1 MKSPLA
7 IKEINTLRAGL
18 SLQYSTVSSSH
29 IGAHQVSRTYSSVSR
44 KLCSPWPAP
53 PRYPLPSLW
62 GLHSP
67 TFRRVCFRFH
77 TQWAPAAFA
86 CLCLAYFT
94 RHNVLQLH
102 PCCLKRRD
110 SLFLK
115 AEWDSVVCVCVC
127 VCVSGIFFVLL
138 SIDTHPGCGRILLLG
153 TALQNT
159 GVQIRLWGPGFFFGY
174 IPWRELLDHV
184 VGGSTF
190 SFLGKLHTA
199 FHGGCT
205 DAFPTTMHKV
215 LFPLH
220 FGSTCLFPGSRVCV
234 TRAVTSHWLWRV
246 LSWGLVDVER
256 LSMSVWSFGR
266 RLLRDTCSGPV
277 PI

>member
-1 MKSPLA
+1 MVKSPLA
-7 IKEINTLRAGL
+7 IKEINTLWAGL

-115 AEWDSVVCVCVC
+115 AEWDSIVCVCVC
-127 VCVSGIFFVLL
+127 VCVWHFLCAFIYRHTSRLWPYPATGNNTAEHR
-138 SIDTHPGCGRILLLG
+138 SADTSLRSWLLLR
-153 TALQNT
+153 
-159 GVQIRLWGPGFFFGY
+159 I
-174 IPWRELLDHV
+174 
-184 VGGSTF
+184 
-190 SFLGKLHTA
+190 HTCGERA
-199 FHGGCT
+199 PPV
-205 DAFPTTMHKV
+205 AK
-215 LFPLH
+215 
-220 FGSTCLFPGSRVCV
+220 V
-234 TRAVTSHWLWRV
+234 TR
-246 LSWGLVDVER
+246 
-256 LSMSVWSFGR
+256 
-266 RLLRDTCSGPV
+266 
-277 PI
+277 